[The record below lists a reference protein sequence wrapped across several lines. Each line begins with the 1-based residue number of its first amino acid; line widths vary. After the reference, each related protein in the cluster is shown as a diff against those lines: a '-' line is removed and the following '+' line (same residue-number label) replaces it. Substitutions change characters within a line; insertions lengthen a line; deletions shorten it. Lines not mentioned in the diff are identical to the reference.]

1 MDRNMIIK
9 VVRDEW
15 QSLYHNLSSEARTM
29 RIQQWLV
36 VVCCLL
42 LFGGTLGFMYTQGL
56 ENLGTGERLML
67 RILSAAVLAAGL
79 FFITLQ
85 QYNIRN
91 CRKRVLEIEETFL
104 IRRRYRARLS
114 GWEKMQ
120 RWGAPKFVHQFPYY
134 ILFMLAVIAGFLF
147 VHWYL
152 RSGFL
157 IILYQQLII

>member
-15 QSLYHNLSSEARTM
+15 QALYHNLSSEARM
-29 RIQQWLV
+29 LRMQQWLV
-36 VVCCLL
+36 VICCLL
-42 LFGGTLGFMYTQGL
+42 LFGGTVGFMYTQGL
-56 ENLGTGERLML
+56 ENIGSGEQVMI

-91 CRKRVLEIEETFL
+91 CRKRVLQIEETFL
-104 IRRRYRARLS
+104 VCRRYKARLS

-134 ILFMLAVIAGFLF
+134 ILLMLAVVVGFLF
-147 VHWYL
+147 VHWYP
-152 RSGFL
+152 RSSFL
-157 IILYQQLII
+157 IGLYQQFFM

>member
-42 LFGGTLGFMYTQGL
+42 LFGGTVGFMYTQGL

-67 RILSAAVLAAGL
+67 RILSAAVLAVMVVGGNRRWRMRPSR
-79 FFITLQ
+79 T
-85 QYNIRN
+85 QYRSSDGFE
-91 CRKRVLEIEETFL
+91 LD
-104 IRRRYRARLS
+104 
-114 GWEKMQ
+114 
-120 RWGAPKFVHQFPYY
+120 
-134 ILFMLAVIAGFLF
+134 LAMGCG
-147 VHWYL
+147 H
-152 RSGFL
+152 
-157 IILYQQLII
+157 